1 MFVEG
6 WLILS
11 AVAMVKPTAMPV
23 LPPLWASI
31 LPKLVL
37 VKKTLPAAQAI
48 QTAPMTL
55 TVIDPMDN
63 APKKDNAVSGRSA
76 ALPLCAGF
84 VVVTVKP
91 IGMPVLHSP
100 LDPRLL
106 RRVPAMMRTPVEPVM
121 YVIPIDPAVMPFSAT
136 CPMGNV
142 QQKEFVSCGRKS
154 AT

>member
-1 MFVEG
+1 MQ
-6 WLILS
+6 L
-11 AVAMVKPTAMPV
+11 
-23 LPPLWASI
+23 
-31 LPKLVL
+31 KLVL
-37 VKKTLPAAQAI
+37 VKKILPCVGI
-48 QTAPMTL
+48 TEIAPMAL

-63 APKKDNAVSGRSA
+63 APNKDNAVSGRSA

-121 YVIPIDPAVMPFSAT
+121 CVIPIDPAVMPFSAT